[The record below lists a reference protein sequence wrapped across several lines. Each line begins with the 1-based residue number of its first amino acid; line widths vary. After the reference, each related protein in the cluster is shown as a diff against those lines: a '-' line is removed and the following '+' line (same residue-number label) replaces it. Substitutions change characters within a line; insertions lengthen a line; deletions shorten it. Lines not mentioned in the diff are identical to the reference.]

1 MTTTPSLFHGNCT
14 NIIREGFSED
24 RNPYKEIKKAF
35 QENASFITYPDGT
48 EVDMTSAMDE
58 AVDNYQKLYC
68 LKAGT
73 PNEIPGAETTKWN
86 FGEQVDSGE
95 PIRGLAGSGLDGGNC
110 VKPNKWKVEHGDK
123 ILKNENNYFY
133 VNKYGYIKS
142 INPNSPLCS
151 QKDVIKL
158 QAPPN
163 MSDYKTYSYDTTQMT
178 QYRNNEHI
186 QGCNSGNYNLRY
198 CNNGNCNHAY
208 LSPSGKLKKYGNHY
222 VTDKNGV
229 FKETSSKAVMDTACY
244 ALPTRESSISFLPDD
259 NGKAQWSGTHIKS
272 NQFTGLDQKDFDQK
286 TNAVIN
292 CFPYVENDNGQYVQ
306 NLGNKIK
313 SDLKM
318 RYIEGQ
324 FVNQSNKLLQLQ
336 ETIEEKK
343 NKSLLN
349 DGNAIANKYMAQMN
363 KLKKLR
369 QQLESTK
376 DYKMTLTKINSE
388 SMQRYMW
395 VGSALAL
402 GAISLKLISSI

>member
-1 MTTTPSLFHGNCT
+1 MPTTPSLFHGNCT
-14 NIIREGFSED
+14 NIIREGFSDD

-35 QENASFITYPDGT
+35 DDNARTITYPDGT

-68 LKAGT
+68 LKAGKT
-73 PNEIPGAETTKWN
+73 DNQITNKWN
-86 FGEQVDSGE
+86 FGEQVNAGE
-95 PIRGLAGSGLDGGNC
+95 PIRTLAGSGGDGGNC

-123 ILKNENNYFY
+123 ILKTSDGSYFY
-133 VNKYGYIKS
+133 VNKYGYIKK
-142 INPNSPLCS
+142 INPNNPLCS
-151 QKDVIKL
+151 QKDILKDQVI
-158 QAPPN
+158 N
-163 MSDYKTYSYDTTQMT
+163 MSDYKTYNYDRTQME
-178 QYRNNEHI
+178 QYKNNEYI
-186 QGCNSGNYNLRY
+186 QSCDSGNYNLRY
-198 CNNGNCNHAY
+198 CDKGNCNHAY

-222 VTDKNGV
+222 VTDKNGK
-229 FKETSSKAVMDTACY
+229 FLKTSTKAVKDTACY

-259 NGKAQWSGTHIKS
+259 NGNPQWSGTHIRS
-272 NQFTGLDQKDFDQK
+272 DQFTGLGQKDFDQK

-292 CFPYVENDNGQYVQ
+292 CFPYVENDNAQYVA

-318 RYIEGQ
+318 RYIEGK
-324 FVNQSNKLLQLQ
+324 FVDESNKLLEIQ
-336 ETIEEKK
+336 EDMERNMEEEKER
-343 NKSLLN
+343 
-349 DGNAIANKYMAQMN
+349 DGHTTANKYMVQMN

-376 DYKMTLTKINSE
+376 DYKMTVSKINSE
-388 SMQRYMW
+388 EMQRYMW